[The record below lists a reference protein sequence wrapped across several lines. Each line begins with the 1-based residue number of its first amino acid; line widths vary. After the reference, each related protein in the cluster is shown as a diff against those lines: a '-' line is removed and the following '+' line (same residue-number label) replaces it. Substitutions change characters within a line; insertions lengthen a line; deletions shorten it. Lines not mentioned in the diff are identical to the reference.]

1 MARHIGWAFVALLLG
16 GVAATGQPPQ
26 QQPQQQQQQPPPAS
40 RPSEPHRKWW
50 ADDKMRAELGIT
62 DQQSAAVEALWQ
74 QSLPRLRDLRHKVDD
89 MDNAV
94 SQMIRDA
101 VDEPTIVAELDRV
114 ESTRAELNKGRT
126 LMLYRMNRVLTADQ
140 RAKLKAMWEREHS
153 SDRRRP

>member
-1 MARHIGWAFVALLLG
+1 MARYIGWTLAAFLIV
-16 GVAATGQPPQ
+16 GVPATA
-26 QQPQQQQQQPPPAS
+26 QQPQQQQQQPQPGS
-40 RPSEPHRKWW
+40 RPQDAHRKWW
-50 ADDKMRAELGIT
+50 TDSRMRAELGIT
-62 DQQSAAVEALWQ
+62 DQQSAAVEAVWQ

-89 MDNAV
+89 MDNTV

-140 RAKLKAMWEREHS
+140 RAKLKAMWEREHGA
-153 SDRRRP
+153 DRRRP

>member
-1 MARHIGWAFVALLLG
+1 MARHIGWAFAALLFFG
-16 GVAATGQPPQ
+16 APSTAQPPQ
-26 QQPQQQQQQPPPAS
+26 QQTQPQPVS
-40 RPSEPHRKWW
+40 KPSDEHRKWW
-50 ADDKMRAELGIT
+50 MDGRMRSELGIT
-62 DQQSAAVEALWQ
+62 DQQSAAVEAVWQ

-89 MDNAV
+89 MDNSV

-140 RAKLKAMWEREHS
+140 RAKLKAMWEREHG

>member
-1 MARHIGWAFVALLLG
+1 
-16 GVAATGQPPQ
+16 
-26 QQPQQQQQQPPPAS
+26 
-40 RPSEPHRKWW
+40 
-50 ADDKMRAELGIT
+50 MRAELGIT

>member
-1 MARHIGWAFVALLLG
+1 MARHIGWAFAALVFLG
-16 GVAATGQPPQ
+16 SPAAAHPPQ
-26 QQPQQQQQQPPPAS
+26 QQPQQSQPVS
-40 RPSEPHRKWW
+40 KPSDTHRKWW
-50 ADDKMRAELGIT
+50 TDSAMRAELGIT
-62 DQQSAAVEALWQ
+62 DQQSASVEALWQ
-74 QSLPRLRDLRHKVDD
+74 QSLPHLRDLRHKVDD
-89 MDNAV
+89 MDNTI

-140 RAKLKAMWEREHS
+140 RAKLKAMWEREHG

>member
-1 MARHIGWAFVALLLG
+1 MARYLGWAFVTLLLS
-16 GVAATGQPPQ
+16 GVPATAAQP
-26 QQPQQQQQQPPPAS
+26 PQQQQQQPKPGS
-40 RPSEPHRKWW
+40 RPSDTHRKWW
-50 ADDKMRAELGIT
+50 MDGRMRGELGIS
-62 DQQSAAVEALWQ
+62 DQQSAAIEALWQ

-89 MDNAV
+89 MDNTV

-140 RAKLKAMWEREHS
+140 RAKLKAMWEREHGP
-153 SDRRRP
+153 DRRRP

>member
-1 MARHIGWAFVALLLG
+1 MARHIGWALAALLSVG
-16 GVAATGQPPQ
+16 IPVAGAQPP
-26 QQPQQQQQQPPPAS
+26 QPQQQAAAKAPDL
-40 RPSEPHRKWW
+40 HRKWW
-50 ADDKMRAELGIT
+50 MDAKMRAELGIT
-62 DQQSAAVEALWQ
+62 DQQSAAVEAVWQ

-89 MDNAV
+89 MDNTI

-101 VDEPTIVAELDRV
+101 VDEPTITAELDRA

-140 RAKLKAMWEREHS
+140 RAKLKAMWEREHG

>member
-1 MARHIGWAFVALLLG
+1 MARHIGWALAALLI
-16 GVAATGQPPQ
+16 VCVPATAQP
-26 QQPQQQQQQPPPAS
+26 PQQQQQQQQQQSATRPPD
-40 RPSEPHRKWW
+40 EHRRWW
-50 ADDKMRAELGIT
+50 VDDKMRTELGIT
-62 DQQSAAVEALWQ
+62 DQQSTAVESVWE
-74 QSLPRLRDLRHKVDD
+74 QSLPRLRDLRRQVDD
-89 MDNAV
+89 MDNTV

-153 SDRRRP
+153 TDRRRP

>member
-1 MARHIGWAFVALLLG
+1 MARHIGWAFATLLFF
-16 GVAATGQPPQ
+16 GVPATAHTPQ
-26 QQPQQQQQQPPPAS
+26 QQSQPQQVS
-40 RPSEPHRKWW
+40 RPSDAHRKWW
-50 ADDKMRAELGIT
+50 TDGKMRAELGIT
-62 DQQSAAVEALWQ
+62 DQQSAAVEAVWQ

-89 MDNAV
+89 MDNTV

-140 RAKLKAMWEREHS
+140 RAKLKAMWEREHPT
-153 SDRRRP
+153 DRRRP